1 MNNPEAQK
9 EKQEEIGSLQNRIKE
24 KEDEFLD
31 VYSLYLETGLSWI
44 KEEVLQKA
52 QELQALN
59 PSRHFAI

>member
-1 MNNPEAQK
+1 MAASDTQK
-9 EKQEEIGSLQNRIKE
+9 ETQEDSRSLQVRIKE

-59 PSRHFAI
+59 PSRNFAL